1 MKREVLVDLEALND
15 ITKYMVNRPYKEVVG
30 LLDNLK
36 SSIREI
42 PDEKETKKKQDYTIK
57 TAQERS

>member
-1 MKREVLVDLEALND
+1 MKREVIVDLDALND
-15 ITKYMVNRPYKEVVG
+15 ITKYMVNKPYKEVVG

-36 SSIREI
+36 ASVREI
-42 PDEKETKKKQDYTIK
+42 PDEKETEKKQDHTLK